1 MIKLRAKGNRF
12 LPLFLNRMMK
22 LVSFLFV
29 SSLLFSCATAPEIET
44 YILSATVQQN
54 FIRPSIMKNAS
65 LVTEI
70 DFTVRS
76 EKDEITKVVVNFS
89 IRKNKAA
96 LEQLEQAS
104 FILDNN
110 EIVQF
115 TEIAPLFIDRNNN
128 VSRYSSTI
136 SPVHFKTLIQQRN
149 PLLRLVLKSKTYDFM
164 PTSQFMTQLR
174 GAETQYIY

>member
-1 MIKLRAKGNRF
+1 
-12 LPLFLNRMMK
+12 MMK
-22 LVSFLFV
+22 LVSLLV
-29 SSLLFSCATAPEIET
+29 ASSLFFSCATTPEIET
-44 YILSATVQQN
+44 YILNATVQQN

-65 LVTEI
+65 LLTEI
-70 DFTVRS
+70 DFTIRN

-89 IRKNKAA
+89 IRKSKAA
-96 LEQLEQAS
+96 LEPLEQAS

-115 TEIAPLFIDRNNN
+115 SEITPLFIDRNNS

-136 SPVHFKTLIQQRN
+136 SPIQFKTLIQQRN
-149 PLLRLVLKSKTYDFM
+149 PLFRLVLKSKTYDFK